1 MNVKAVIF
9 FFARSDDTIILSKYS
24 LTIHVCAKK
33 IAILIRETGPR
44 QLLIHTTTK
53 VELISKPTP
62 THLFKLFPANI

>member
-33 IAILIRETGPR
+33 IAILIRDWP
-44 QLLIHTTTK
+44 
-53 VELISKPTP
+53 SSAAD
-62 THLFKLFPANI
+62 THY

>member
-33 IAILIRETGPR
+33 IAILIRDTGPR
-44 QLLIHTTTK
+44 QLLIHT
-53 VELISKPTP
+53 IY
-62 THLFKLFPANI
+62 